1 MATFPGGNPTAL
13 GKVTVDAAGTPE
25 KLTKNFPDLDPATPS
40 PEAVHARHC
49 KSIFVQAL
57 NSNSDLIIVGKRGM
71 VTATGVNVLAELSAG
86 QSYSLWMND
95 APNAFDIGDF
105 ELDAIVSTEG
115 AQVSMTHQ

>member
-1 MATFPGGNPTAL
+1 MATFPGGNPTSL
-13 GKVTVDAAGTPE
+13 DKVTVDSAGTPE
-25 KLTKNFPDLDPATPS
+25 KLTKNFPDLLPTPDT

-57 NSNSDLIIVGKRGM
+57 NSNTDLVVVGKRGL
-71 VTATGVNVLAELSAG
+71 VRATGVRVLAELAPG
-86 QSYSLWMND
+86 QPYSLWMND

-105 ELDAIVSTEG
+105 ELDALVTGEG

>member
-25 KLTKNFPDLDPATPS
+25 KLTKNFSDLDPAIAA
-40 PEAVHARHC
+40 PEAAHARLC

-57 NSNSDLIIVGKRGM
+57 NSNTDLIVVGKRGL
-71 VTATGVNVLAELSAG
+71 VRTTGVGVLAELSPG

-95 APNAFDIGDF
+95 APNAFNIGDF
-105 ELDAIVSTEG
+105 RLDAVVTGEG